1 MIQVG
6 LTRSYLVK
14 PTLTSFLSEVD
25 IENHFFFNISKT
37 RQDRTGETKILSLIY
52 VKSKV
57 NCCKG

>member
-57 NCCKG
+57 NRCKG